1 MCTWMHQE
9 CAWSPVAG
17 AVADSAAQS
26 ADAVDAADAVVG
38 SPQRR
43 REEAAVA
50 VGAAGGR
57 SSASV
62 AGRQRTLTAESGSTQ
77 QRYIA

>member
-1 MCTWMHQE
+1 M
-9 CAWSPVAG
+9 WSPVAG

-26 ADAVDAADAVVG
+26 VDAVDADAVVG
-38 SPQRR
+38 SPQRM
-43 REEAAVA
+43 REVAAAAVA
-50 VGAAGGR
+50 VAVAAAGGR

-62 AGRQRTLTAESGSTQ
+62 AGRRRTLTAESGSTQ

>member
-26 ADAVDAADAVVG
+26 ADAVDAVVG

-43 REEAAVA
+43 RKVAAVA
-50 VGAAGGR
+50 AAVAAGGR
-57 SSASV
+57 SFASV
-62 AGRQRTLTAESGSTQ
+62 AGRQRTPTAESGSTQ
-77 QRYIA
+77 QRYIS